1 MQIVTAKRYF
11 QYKAASDI
19 TAEELERILDIAQN
33 VVDEAVCGRL
43 KNFDSFP
50 ENIQEKIVKAICTQT
65 DFILTNFG
73 TDISDTT
80 PVSASIGSFSY
91 TISDKS
97 KDITPATLNYVA
109 RLYLQATGLLYRG
122 DISVC

>member
-1 MQIVTAKRYF
+1 MQIVTAERYF
-11 QYKAASDI
+11 QYKVPSDI

-50 ENIQEKIVKAICTQT
+50 ENIQEKVVKAICAQT

-73 TDISDTT
+73 ADISDTT

-109 RLYLQATGLLYRG
+109 RLYLQTTGLLYRG

>member
-1 MQIVTAKRYF
+1 MQIVTAERYF
-11 QYKAASDI
+11 QYKAPSDI

-33 VVDEAVCGRL
+33 VIDEAVCGRL

-50 ENIQEKIVKAICTQT
+50 ENIQEKVVKAICAQT

-73 TDISDTT
+73 ADISDTT

-109 RLYLQATGLLYRG
+109 RLYLQTTGLLYRG